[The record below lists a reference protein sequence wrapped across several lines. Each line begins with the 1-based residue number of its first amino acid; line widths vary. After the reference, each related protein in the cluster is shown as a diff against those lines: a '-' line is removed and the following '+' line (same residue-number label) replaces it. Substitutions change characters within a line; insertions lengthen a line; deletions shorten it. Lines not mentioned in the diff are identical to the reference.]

1 VIADFGLHVVA
12 VTRPGRFLRLAWTWS
27 DIITDDEAGEKP
39 LVHLVWRSFLLAI
52 APKEDVGGLCFD
64 ASSPHPFGFLTLKNS
79 IDQVIFVFPSAI

>member
-1 VIADFGLHVVA
+1 MIADFGLHVVA

-39 LVHLVWRSFLLAI
+39 LVHLVWRSFLLAS